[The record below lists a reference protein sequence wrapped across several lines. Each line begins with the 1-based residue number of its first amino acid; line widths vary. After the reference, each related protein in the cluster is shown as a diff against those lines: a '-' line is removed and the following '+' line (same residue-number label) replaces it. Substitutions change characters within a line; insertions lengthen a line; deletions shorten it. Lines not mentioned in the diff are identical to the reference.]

1 MQGERMLTQ
10 TRARER
16 TEMSPR
22 TIVIW
27 QVPVTV
33 TGVLFTLR
41 TEQAAE
47 VSMTKPCALANAESR
62 IV

>member
-1 MQGERMLTQ
+1 MLTQ

-16 TEMSPR
+16 TEMSPKV
-22 TIVIW
+22 IVIW
-27 QVPVTV
+27 HVPETV

-47 VSMTKPCALANAESR
+47 VSITKPCVLANAESR